1 MIVIRLPSV
10 SLLCL
15 GGWQEDNIRTSIRQF
30 CDGERREDEAATAPS
45 ETSGQ
50 LAENVEAVLAGYRPI
65 YYCNA
70 TTSRKFKKTKMFQPS
85 TLQDVGCLVFLKQ

>member
-1 MIVIRLPSV
+1 MIVRLPSV

-15 GGWQEDNIRTSIRQF
+15 RGWQEDNIRTSIRQF

-50 LAENVEAVLAGYRPI
+50 LAESVEAVLANMAAENPKLAALLDSKREG
-65 YYCNA
+65 
-70 TTSRKFKKTKMFQPS
+70 SVS
-85 TLQDVGCLVFLKQ
+85 LLES